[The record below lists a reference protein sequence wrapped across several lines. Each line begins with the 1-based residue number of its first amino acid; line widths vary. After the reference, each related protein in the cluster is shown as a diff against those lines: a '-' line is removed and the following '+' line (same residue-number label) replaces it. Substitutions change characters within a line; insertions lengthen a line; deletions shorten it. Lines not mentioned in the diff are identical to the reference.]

1 MFNSKV
7 NVTIFFV
14 FIFGIFCFR
23 ATHSVESIFTTPD
36 VFITSKIKPTKDYE
50 SDRGNI
56 LHDSHELEKS
66 RQYSIGQ
73 MLKDLPGIASQ
84 GLGNASRPVIRG
96 LGNSRVKIL
105 QNSSSLADV
114 SEFGEDHIVGYDP
127 ILIDKIE
134 VIKGP
139 GTLLYGNNGFAG
151 VVNIINPLIA
161 VDKPLADE
169 NYELGFGYKT
179 SGGEL
184 GTALKL
190 SKSVN
195 NFTVRGSGSL
205 LSAGPYDLAIVSTK
219 QANSS
224 KFMSSGGVGITY
236 NDGENFL
243 GVSLDKLEAVYQNPG
258 AEGEENMTS
267 LNPTRNTISFN
278 SSLALNYMV
287 FEKFNLEGS
296 VSEYNHAERTGDGNN
311 HNITFFNDLYE
322 LKTSLN
328 HKSLFNQNVEG
339 LIGFH
344 FQNKNQGATGSEEGH
359 LTPTKT
365 NSFAF
370 FVLEKLKFDLF
381 DLDLGGRVESVNLKT
396 TKYDRGFFPV
406 AFSSTVKREIIP
418 NNNVFLG
425 FDFTQRAMQ

>member
-7 NVTIFFV
+7 NISILIV
-14 FIFGIFCFR
+14 FLFGIFCFR
-23 ATHSVESIFTTPD
+23 VTYSVESIFTTPD

-84 GLGNASRPVIRG
+84 GLGNASRPIIRG

-205 LSAGPYDLAIVSTK
+205 LSAGPYDLANVSTK

-267 LNPTRNTISFN
+267 LNPTRNTVSFN
-278 SSLALNYMV
+278 SSLALNYMM
-287 FEKFNLEGS
+287 FEKFNLE
-296 VSEYNHAERTGDGNN
+296 DP
-311 HNITFFNDLYE
+311 
-322 LKTSLN
+322 
-328 HKSLFNQNVEG
+328 
-339 LIGFH
+339 
-344 FQNKNQGATGSEEGH
+344 FQNIIMQKEQVTVTIIILH
-359 LTPTKT
+359 
-365 NSFAF
+365 
-370 FVLEKLKFDLF
+370 
-381 DLDLGGRVESVNLKT
+381 
-396 TKYDRGFFPV
+396 
-406 AFSSTVKREIIP
+406 FSMIYM
-418 NNNVFLG
+418 N
-425 FDFTQRAMQ
+425 